1 MHDKNRAIEAKLN
14 RIRNAMAYLR
24 EAKQAL
30 ENDLFDRV
38 PSGRIDAHYNMIA
51 GSIANAIE
59 NLQDI

>member
-1 MHDKNRAIEAKLN
+1 MHDKSREIENKLA
-14 RIRNAMAYLR
+14 RIRSAIAYLR
-24 EAKQAL
+24 DAKQAL

-51 GSIANAIE
+51 SSISNAIE